1 MWIGLI
7 IIMNYRT
14 ILYIIVVPLVIW
26 AMDSVRINEIFKKNK
41 VVQARVFTLL
51 IVLGLSFL
59 VVNFICD
66 FFLSYKFI

>member
-1 MWIGLI
+1 
-7 IIMNYRT
+7 MNYRT

-26 AMDSVRINEIFKKNK
+26 AMDSVRINEVFKKNK

-51 IVLGLSFL
+51 IALGLSFL

>member
-1 MWIGLI
+1 
-7 IIMNYRT
+7 MNYRT

-51 IVLGLSFL
+51 IALGLSFL

>member
-51 IVLGLSFL
+51 IALGLSFL